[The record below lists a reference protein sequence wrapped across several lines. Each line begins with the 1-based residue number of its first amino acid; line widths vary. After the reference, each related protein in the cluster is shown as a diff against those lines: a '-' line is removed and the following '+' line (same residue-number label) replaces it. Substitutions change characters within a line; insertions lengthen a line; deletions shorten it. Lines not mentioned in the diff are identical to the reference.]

1 MANLAVPKGS
11 TVLVTGVNGLLGSH
25 VAKQFLEY
33 GYEVRGTVRNPEK
46 VAWLPAAFEKQFG
59 EGSFELVQVSD
70 MAAEGAFDEATKG
83 VAVVVHTASIMTL
96 DPNPNNVIP
105 VAIKGALSAL
115 KSAYAQP
122 SVKRFV
128 FTSSSAAAGP
138 KDDSPDSVITED
150 SWNESAVNIAW
161 ADPPYSPERS
171 GAVYA
176 ASKTQAEQEVWKYH
190 KEHRSERPDLVVNTV
205 LPNFNFG
212 GSIDPINQGF
222 PSSSGLPV
230 ILYNGEIAE
239 YFIDNDD
246 TGRLH
251 VAGAILEHVKDQRIF
266 GLAHTFSWDLIL
278 EIFRKNEPGKK
289 FPENFSNEPSQH
301 PVEARDKAEQ
311 YLRELGRPG
320 WTPLEESILETV
332 KGIQEAGDKLQF
344 ESYSRMGPRKDTDA
358 AAKSA

>member
-33 GYEVRGTVRNPEK
+33 GYKVRGTVRNPEK

-59 EGSFELVQVSD
+59 QGHFELVQVSD

-105 VAIKGALSAL
+105 VAIKGALTAL

-190 KEHRSERPDLVVNTV
+190 KEHRSERPDLVVNT
-205 LPNFNFG
+205 
-212 GSIDPINQGF
+212 
-222 PSSSGLPV
+222 
-230 ILYNGEIAE
+230 E

-266 GLAHTFSWDLIL
+266 GLAHTFSWDSIL
-278 EIFRKNEPGKK
+278 EIFRKNEPGKQ

-332 KGIQEAGDKLQF
+332 KGIQEAGDRLQF
-344 ESYSRMGPRKDTDA
+344 ESYSRMGSRKDTET

>member
-1 MANLAVPKGS
+1 
-11 TVLVTGVNGLLGSH
+11 
-25 VAKQFLEY
+25 
-33 GYEVRGTVRNPEK
+33 
-46 VAWLPAAFEKQFG
+46 
-59 EGSFELVQVSD
+59 
-70 MAAEGAFDEATKG
+70 
-83 VAVVVHTASIMTL
+83 MTL

-105 VAIKGALSAL
+105 GAIKGALSAL
-115 KSAYAQP
+115 KSAYAEP

-138 KDDSPDSVITED
+138 KDDSPDSVIAEYN
-150 SWNESAVNIAW
+150 WNEKAVNIAW
-161 ADPPYSPERS
+161 ADPPYGLERA

-212 GSIDPINQGF
+212 ASVDPANQGF

-230 ILYNGEIAE
+230 ILYNGNIANVHRS
-239 YFIDNDD
+239 IS
-246 TGRLH
+246 TRKLH

-266 GLAHTFSWDLIL
+266 GLAHTFNWDLIL

-289 FPENFSNEPSQH
+289 FPENFSGELSQH

-311 YLRELGRPG
+311 LLRELGRPG

-344 ESYSRMGPRKDTDA
+344 ESYSQLGPRKDTDA